1 MTLAETVVVAV
12 LLTVSLSFLLACP
25 LLAAAASDRL

>member
-1 MTLAETVVVAV
+1 LDEVMIIAI

-25 LLAAAASDRL
+25 LLAAAASNQL